1 MATIDIVYVFHFFHF
16 NFLLYICH
24 PKFTL
29 MTHKILLLGL
39 LLGGVSINAQTINET
54 NAAGKTK
61 QKVGINTTIPTR
73 TLTIKNAA
81 ADKGK
86 PVLRLVDAP
95 IYSKN
100 VGSAMDADLGGN
112 TATTTNY
119 TDYRPLVVDK
129 VGDVYQGLPINN
141 MSILTLTIDNV
152 NGDYIRKFDTGIDY
166 DKYAVAIM
174 SATFKMPDPS
184 SGKIVMMRAGNGVI
198 PNVDFGGGKYG
209 VTTAPATVLLK
220 QNGSNWGIYA
230 DYPNIGPYEFP
241 SGSTSAGQ
249 LVNGKWIITLL
260 IGKKEAV
267 NFTEL
272 NFNQGGSPEGVGNSN
287 TTYATQLQNFLKTL
301 E

>member
-1 MATIDIVYVFHFFHF
+1 
-16 NFLLYICH
+16 
-24 PKFTL
+24 
-29 MTHKILLLGL
+29 MTNRILLLGL
-39 LLGGVSINAQTINET
+39 LLGGVSINAQNINET

-73 TLTIKNAA
+73 TLTIKNST

-100 VGSAMDADLGGN
+100 VRSDMDADLGGN

-129 VGDVYQGLPINN
+129 VGDVYKGLPIHN
-141 MSILTLTIDNV
+141 MSILTLTISNV

-166 DKYAVAIM
+166 KKYAVAIM
-174 SATFKMPDPS
+174 NAIFKMPDPN

-198 PNVDFGGGKYG
+198 PSVDFGGGKYG

-220 QNGSNWGIYA
+220 KTQLTNNWEIYA
-230 DYPNIGPYEFP
+230 DYPNIGSYEF
-241 SGSTSAGQ
+241 SLGSTSAGNV
-249 LVNGKWIITLL
+249 VNGTWVITLL
-260 IGKKEAV
+260 VGKRDAV

-272 NFNQGGSPEGVGNSN
+272 NFNQGGSAEGIGNSN
-287 TTYATQLQNFLKTL
+287 TTYATQLQDFLQKL

>member
-1 MATIDIVYVFHFFHF
+1 
-16 NFLLYICH
+16 
-24 PKFTL
+24 
-29 MTHKILLLGL
+29 MTNKILLLGL
-39 LLGGVSINAQTINET
+39 LLGGVSINAQNINET

-141 MSILTLTIDNV
+141 MSILTLTISNV

-166 DKYAVAIM
+166 KKYAVAIM
-174 SATFKMPDPS
+174 NAIFKMPDPGA
-184 SGKIVMMRAGNGVI
+184 GKIVMMRAGNGVI
-198 PNVDFGGGKYG
+198 PSVGVAHGGNKYG
-209 VTTAPATVLLK
+209 VTTAPATVLLTK
-220 QNGSNWGIYA
+220 NGSNWGIYA
-230 DYPNIGPYEFP
+230 DYPNIGSYEFT
-241 SGSTSAGQ
+241 SGSTAIGN
-249 LVNGKWIITLL
+249 LVDGTWVITLL
-260 IGKKEAV
+260 VGKRDAV
-267 NFTEL
+267 NFTEIKFDQ
-272 NFNQGGSPEGVGNSN
+272 NGQPEGIGPNN
-287 TTYATQLQNFLKTL
+287 TTYTTQLQNFLQKL

>member
-1 MATIDIVYVFHFFHF
+1 
-16 NFLLYICH
+16 
-24 PKFTL
+24 

-95 IYSKN
+95 VYSKN
-100 VGSAMDADLGGN
+100 VNSAMDADLGGN
-112 TATTTNY
+112 TATTNHY
-119 TDYRPLVVDK
+119 TDYRPLVVDA

-141 MSILTLTIDNV
+141 MSILTLTIDKV

-184 SGKIVMMRAGNGVI
+184 AGKMVMMRAGNAVI
-198 PNVDFGGGKYG
+198 PSVDFGGGKYG
-209 VTTAPATVLLK
+209 VTTAPATILLNK
-220 QNGSNWGIYA
+220 TQLTNNWEIHA

-241 SGSTSAGQ
+241 SGSTSSTDLN

-260 IGKKEAV
+260 VGKKEAV

-272 NFNQGGSPEGVGNSN
+272 NFNQGGSAEGVGFSN
-287 TTYATQLQNFLKTL
+287 PTYKTGLENFLKKL

>member
-1 MATIDIVYVFHFFHF
+1 
-16 NFLLYICH
+16 
-24 PKFTL
+24 
-29 MTHKILLLGL
+29 MTNRILLLGL
-39 LLGGVSINAQTINET
+39 LLGGASINAQTINET
-54 NAAGKTK
+54 NAAGKTG

-73 TLTIKNAA
+73 TLTIKNSTAN
-81 ADKGK
+81 DGK
-86 PVLRLVDAP
+86 PLLRLVDAP

-100 VGSAMDADLGGN
+100 IRSDMDADLGGN

-166 DKYAVAIM
+166 KKYAVTIMNAI
-174 SATFKMPDPS
+174 FKMPDAGA
-184 SGKIVMMRAGNGVI
+184 GKIVMLRAGNGVI
-198 PNVDFGGGKYG
+198 PSVDFGGGKYG

-220 QNGSNWGIYA
+220 KTQLTNNWEIYA
-230 DYPNIGPYEFP
+230 DYPNIGSYEF
-241 SGSTSAGQ
+241 SLGSTSAGNV
-249 LVNGKWIITLL
+249 VNGTWVITLL
-260 IGKKEAV
+260 VGKREAV

-272 NFNQGGSPEGVGNSN
+272 NFNQGGSAEGIGNSN
-287 TTYATQLQNFLKTL
+287 TTYATQLQNFLQKL

>member
-1 MATIDIVYVFHFFHF
+1 
-16 NFLLYICH
+16 
-24 PKFTL
+24 
-29 MTHKILLLGL
+29 MTNKILLLGL
-39 LLGGVSINAQTINET
+39 LLGGVSINAQNINET

-141 MSILTLTIDNV
+141 MSILTLTISNV

-166 DKYAVAIM
+166 KKYAVTIMNAI
-174 SATFKMPDPS
+174 FKMPDAN
-184 SGKIVMMRAGNGVI
+184 SGKIVMLRAGNGVI
-198 PNVDFGGGKYG
+198 PSVDFGGGKYG

-220 QNGSNWGIYA
+220 KTQLTNNWEIYA
-230 DYPNIGPYEFP
+230 DYPNIGSYEF
-241 SGSTSAGQ
+241 SLGSTSAGNV
-249 LVNGKWIITLL
+249 VNGTWVITLL
-260 IGKKEAV
+260 VSKRDAV

>member
-1 MATIDIVYVFHFFHF
+1 MCSIFHF
-16 NFLLYICH
+16 NFLLYICDL
-24 PKFTL
+24 KFTF
-29 MTHKILLLGL
+29 MTNKILLLGL

-95 IYSKN
+95 VYSKN
-100 VGSAMDADLGGN
+100 VNSDMDADLGGN
-112 TATTTNY
+112 TATSTNY
-119 TDYRPLVVDK
+119 TDYRPLLVDA

-141 MSILTLTIDNV
+141 MSILTLTISNV

-166 DKYAVAIM
+166 KKYAVAIM
-174 SATFKMPDPS
+174 NAIFKMPDPS

-198 PNVDFGGGKYG
+198 PSVDFGGGKYG

-220 QNGSNWGIYA
+220 KTQLTNNWEIYA
-230 DYPNIGPYEFP
+230 DYPNIGSYEF
-241 SGSTSAGQ
+241 SLGSTSAGNV
-249 LVNGKWIITLL
+249 VNGTWVITLL
-260 IGKKEAV
+260 VGKRDAV

-272 NFNQGGSPEGVGNSN
+272 NFNQGGSAEGIGNSN
-287 TTYATQLQNFLKTL
+287 TTYATQLQNFLQKL

>member
-1 MATIDIVYVFHFFHF
+1 MLKRT
-16 NFLLYICH
+16 LL
-24 PKFTL
+24 FVSL
-29 MTHKILLLGL
+29 GSGL
-39 LLGGVSINAQTINET
+39 LIDAQAINET
-54 NAAGKTK
+54 NAATKTSG
-61 QKVGINTTIPTR
+61 KVGINTDIPTR
-73 TLTIKNAA
+73 TLTIKNTTANN
-81 ADKGK
+81 GK

-112 TATTTNY
+112 TATSTNY

-174 SATFKMPDPS
+174 SAIFKMPDPS

-198 PNVDFGGGKYG
+198 PSVDFGGGKYG

-220 QNGSNWGIYA
+220 KTQLTNNWEIHA

-249 LVNGKWIITLL
+249 LVNGKWIMTLL
-260 IGKKEAV
+260 VGKKEAV

>member
-1 MATIDIVYVFHFFHF
+1 
-16 NFLLYICH
+16 
-24 PKFTL
+24 
-29 MTHKILLLGL
+29 MTNKILLLGL
-39 LLGGVSINAQTINET
+39 LLGGVSINAQNINET

-73 TLTIKNAA
+73 TLTIKNST

-100 VGSAMDADLGGN
+100 VRSDMDADLGGN

-141 MSILTLTIDNV
+141 MSILTLTISNV

-166 DKYAVAIM
+166 KKYAVAIM
-174 SATFKMPDPS
+174 NAIFKMPDPN

-198 PNVDFGGGKYG
+198 PSVDFGGGKYG

-220 QNGSNWGIYA
+220 KTQLTNNWEIYA
-230 DYPNIGPYEFP
+230 DYPNIGSYEF
-241 SGSTSAGQ
+241 SLGSTSAGNV
-249 LVNGKWIITLL
+249 VNGTWVITLL
-260 IGKKEAV
+260 VGKRDAV

-272 NFNQGGSPEGVGNSN
+272 NFNQGGSAEGIGNSN
-287 TTYATQLQNFLKTL
+287 TTYATQLQDFLQKL